1 VNRNKHNWKIFAAA
15 VLLLSALGCESER
28 KETPTKG
35 YVKVVVSEDVAPLIE
50 LEQRKFMELYPQARV
65 ELAIAPA
72 REAITRLFNDTITVI
87 ISSRPLNKEERDVAK
102 RTNLALA
109 EYKMAIDA
117 VAIVLNAKNPVEEL
131 RTTQLDS
138 VLTGTVTEWNAVGG
152 EVAPIE
158 LFLPSPNS
166 ANYEVVSTR
175 LLRGKPFARPVRVIS
190 SSSEML
196 QAVSERANAIGMV
209 GLNWLAEKKDQ
220 VRVLA
225 LMDPEAPDSLG
236 IKGEYFVPH
245 QAHVYR
251 GYYPLSRDVYIV
263 SKADNYGVAAG
274 FLSFI
279 TSGPGQKI
287 VLNSGL
293 VPATMPVRL
302 VELTNKGI
310 QQ

>member
-1 VNRNKHNWKIFAAA
+1 VNWNNRNWTFLLSL
-15 VLLLSALGCESER
+15 LLLSAFGCESER

-35 YVKVVVSEDVAPLIE
+35 YVKVVVSEDVAPLIG

-65 ELAIAPA
+65 EVAVASA
-72 REAITRLFNDTITVI
+72 REAITRLFNDTISLIV
-87 ISSRPLNKEERDVAK
+87 SSRPLNTEERDIAL
-102 RTNLALA
+102 RTKLVYAG
-109 EYKMAIDA
+109 YKMAIDA
-117 VAIVLNAKNPVEEL
+117 VAIIVNAENPVTEL
-131 RTTQLDS
+131 RTTALDS
-138 VLTGTVTEWNAVGG
+138 VLTGACTLWSEVGG
-152 EVAPIE
+152 SSGPIE
-158 LFLPSPNS
+158 ICLPSPNS
-166 ANYEVVSTR
+166 ANFELLRTKLLMGKSFATPGRVVS
-175 LLRGKPFARPVRVIS
+175 S
-190 SSSEML
+190 SPEML
-196 QAVSERANAIGMV
+196 QAVSERANTVGMV
-209 GLNWLAEKKDQ
+209 GLNWLSEKKEN

-225 LMDPEAPDSLG
+225 LMDPLAPDSLN

-251 GYYPLSRDVYIV
+251 GYYPLTREVYLY

-310 QQ
+310 PQ